1 MGFIDNGVLWL
12 GWLTNMSV
20 CLRTLVDTV
29 YGLKDEV
36 QELKQVSVQESW
48 PVLAFSKPS
57 HQIACQ
63 SYSVGI
69 RGSLRQEYTKHT
81 HPRTRVLFIPG
92 MCDLEP
98 FLRSSGHLCSPPPQ
112 TGQQEDEED
121 PG

>member
-69 RGSLRQEYTKHT
+69 IMNQRIFKISIH
-81 HPRTRVLFIPG
+81 IP
-92 MCDLEP
+92 EP
-98 FLRSSGHLCSPPPQ
+98 EFCSFQ
-112 TGQQEDEED
+112 ACAI
-121 PG
+121 